1 MGNLPKSVFSD
12 ILPCIVFFVSLA
24 GCIAAVSGSCVVDQG
39 QSLGDI
45 KRMPEQYDYVCS
57 NPLML
62 NFGNFSC
69 AVAVDRLCVT
79 YMINNTAQI
88 ESILRDDAERQ
99 EFAEALSYL
108 RNASYYVIEANNKR
122 NGIFGQL
129 YTTCHPSEEPA
140 PQDNAAIALA
150 ANSPIMNYISLLN
163 SVDCAVFSNLYQFD
177 ADAVLYNTEFA
188 LSYSSKAI
196 NKALDSLQDETDTLY
211 CMGAGDLNYTG
222 PERATYTKIRDIIM
236 DSRVEVDTH
245 GSYSSLSKKLAVL
258 SKNSWNMFNYFY
270 TTDQTCSAS
279 AMINSSLSEKG
290 TFAMILE
297 IYREVRN
304 AEESMDS
311 LYRIKEEMVRGRIV
325 KVKSDI
331 ATAQNQGYGGMSPYE
346 INFFLSS
353 WEQGLE
359 EFPDPARLL
368 MTVSETTYTGI
379 GDNAESLH
387 KQAVSIYNEG
397 KKFHVSGA
405 LRYLSDADD
414 KLGYSERKL
423 TELDDLVDILLS
435 DAENKTAGMR
445 EQAMKARDEF
455 RLTKL
460 TADASNFA
468 AEKWDLAEQRY
479 TNLRTMPKGQQL
491 HEYYLAYQD
500 FKASYDATKKTY
512 LQDAYSRADS
522 DCNTLSQV
530 MGLADYDGLDTAG
543 ADIIHR
549 AAVSQINRSSISG
562 NITEIYLAGEFC
574 RNETIALYSL
584 ASSKYQYLLEKRM
597 TVAEAIS
604 LLKSAGQ
611 TDSKSLEEFSNYE
624 GYIYTGNFSNSALGN
639 YKKIDALYNKIM
651 QYFNERKASI
661 FGTYFASHTYVKEG
675 IVPSVIYA
683 DQTAEVIINI
693 EIRNAMSFSNNDS
706 FSYKITS
713 VGLGPEDNVTTSS
726 SAIDVT
732 GDSSGLNIF
741 FKNSNANTYYYIMLK
756 KKEKVVI
763 SSSSAWS
770 RTLLDTT
777 ELRERRTFDLTVTRD
792 AGNIIL
798 NVPYSRRPD
807 ACEAFLDG
815 MRYVAAVDSPAN
827 STTSTVS
834 ATFKG
839 AKKGKTSGYFD
850 CYTANPMTITRT
862 NYTIENSSVVYQ
874 VLVKSNIGNLDKV
887 DMSFNVA
894 SPVEGESVRVYLP
907 TGYLADG
914 MSYKK
919 YGDEYLIKWQ
929 IPSLSNNIISYR
941 IVLQTSDTANY
952 AQKRRDEVAAK
963 ASSAGFNI
971 SLYLDRAD
979 AEIRTLQ
986 YKEALNTLSTAD
998 RLTDEYISAKIKR
1011 DALSKQASALSGMM
1025 NDSLIGTSALNEA
1038 GLTDISI
1045 EIDKK
1050 KNDFDEKM
1058 QQFISALDDSS
1069 PDKAASLLRDMEKL
1083 SDLKTIDT
1091 MLYAKETEVFD
1102 DLNKLKTSLLNLDKV
1117 KDMSQSIDE
1126 LKAMEP
1132 KISLLG
1138 KAISDSDYPLF
1149 ASILSEIKATIS
1161 RVSETNNFEK
1171 ERLEDDV
1178 SEKLASI
1185 DLVNSAWKDLK
1196 SKIAKAIEVGDGN
1209 PGMAGN
1215 LSDVEASISEM
1226 NSLMSGLNAEYA
1238 SFKKMDANEIVDN
1251 IDRLDLLQL
1260 DISSANRTLNYLK
1273 ALEGR
1278 YRGDAEATFSLG
1290 RTALEGALAELSD
1303 EDKGRASQLT
1313 AYLGK
1318 ARNSY
1323 ETGQYLDSML
1333 YSDYVRKS
1341 ADTLKRKTT
1350 VQFDPMVILLG
1361 LIVLASAALA
1371 ALLLRKDRPK
1381 EAKVVEK
1388 VQD

>member
-1 MGNLPKSVFSD
+1 MGNLPKSAFSD
-12 ILPCIVFFVSLA
+12 ILPCIVLFASLA
-24 GCIAAVSGSCVVDQG
+24 GCIAAVPGSCVVDQG

-45 KRMPEQYDYVCS
+45 KRMSEQYDYVCS

-99 EFAEALSYL
+99 EFAEAVSYL
-108 RNASYYVIEANNKR
+108 RNSSFYVKEANNKR
-122 NGIFGQL
+122 DGIFGRMRA
-129 YTTCHPSEEPA
+129 YCYPDISEGTV
-140 PQDNAAIALA
+140 PQDTLVVE
-150 ANSPIMNYISLLN
+150 YIHSMSGLN
-163 SVDCAVFSNLYQFD
+163 CIIFSNLYQFD
-177 ADAVLYNTEFA
+177 ADAVLYNTKLA

-222 PERATYTKIRDIIM
+222 PERATYAKIRDIII
-236 DSRVEVDTH
+236 DSKVEVDTH
-245 GSYSSLSKKLAVL
+245 GSYTSLSKKLAVL
-258 SKNSWNMFNYFY
+258 SRNSWDMFNYFY
-270 TTDQTCSAS
+270 TTDQTCTAS
-279 AMINSSLSEKG
+279 AMINSSLSETG
-290 TFAMILE
+290 AFAMILDM
-297 IYREVRN
+297 YREVRN

-311 LYRIKEEMVRGRIV
+311 SYLIKEETIGGRIS

-331 ATAQNQGYGGMSPYE
+331 ATAQNQGYSDMSPYE
-346 INFFLSS
+346 INFFLAS

-368 MTVSETTYTGI
+368 MTVSETTYSGI

-387 KQAVSIYNEG
+387 KQAVSMYNEG
-397 KKFHVSGA
+397 KKFHVSEA
-405 LRYLSDADD
+405 LRYLGESDD
-414 KLGYSERKL
+414 KLVYSERKL
-423 TELDDLVDILLS
+423 AELDELVDVLLS
-435 DAENKTAGMR
+435 DAENKTKGMR
-445 EQAMKARDEF
+445 GQAMKARDEF

-479 TNLRTMPKGQQL
+479 TNLKTMPKGQQL
-491 HEYYLAYQD
+491 HEYYLAYWD

-512 LQDAYSRADS
+512 IQDAYSGASS
-522 DCNTLSQV
+522 DCNALSHV
-530 MGLADYDGLDTAG
+530 IGLADTDGIDTSG
-543 ADIIHR
+543 ADIVRR
-549 AAVSQINRSSISG
+549 AAVSQLNRSSISG
-562 NITEIYLAGEFC
+562 NVTELYLAGEFC
-574 RNETIALYSL
+574 RNETAALYAL

-597 TVAEAIS
+597 TVTGAIS
-604 LLKSAGQ
+604 LLKSVGQ
-611 TDSKSLEEFSNYE
+611 TDTKSQEEFSNYE

-639 YKKIDALYNKIM
+639 YRKIDALYNKIM

-661 FGTYFASHTYVKEG
+661 FSTYFASHTYIKEG

-683 DQTAEVIINI
+683 DQIAEVIINI
-693 EIRNAMSFSNNDS
+693 EIRNEMSFSNNDS
-706 FSYKITS
+706 FSYKIAG
-713 VGLGPEDNVTTSS
+713 VGLGPEDNVTASS
-726 SAIDVT
+726 PTIDVT
-732 GDSSGLNIF
+732 GDSSSLNIF
-741 FKNSNANTYYYIMLK
+741 FKNSNANTYYYITLK

-777 ELRERRTFDLTVTRD
+777 ELRERKAFDLTATRD
-792 AGNIIL
+792 ATNIIL
-798 NVPYSRRPD
+798 SVPYSRRPD
-807 ACEAFLDG
+807 SCEAFLDG
-815 MRYVAAVDSPAN
+815 IRYLATVDSPLN

-834 ATFKG
+834 ATFRV
-839 AKKGKTSGYFD
+839 AKKGKTSGHFD
-850 CYTANPMTITRT
+850 CYTANPMTITKN

-874 VLVKSNIGNLDKV
+874 ALVKSNIGNLEDV
-887 DMSFNVA
+887 DISFNVA
-894 SPVEGESVRVYLP
+894 SPVEGETVRVYSP

-963 ASSAGFNI
+963 AIAAGFNI

-998 RLTDEYISAKIKR
+998 RLTDEYVSAKTKR
-1011 DALSKQASALSGMM
+1011 DALSKQASALSGVM
-1025 NDSLIGTSALNEA
+1025 NDSLTGTSALNEA

-1058 QQFISALDDSS
+1058 RQFISALDDSS

-1083 SDLKTIDT
+1083 SDLKNIDT
-1091 MLYAKETEVFD
+1091 MLYSKETEVFD
-1102 DLNKLKTSLLNLDKV
+1102 DLNKLKTSLLNLDRI

-1132 KISLLG
+1132 KIPMLG
-1138 KAISDSDYPLF
+1138 KAISESDYPLF

-1161 RVSETNNFEK
+1161 RVSETDNFEK
-1171 ERLEDDV
+1171 ERLEDEV
-1178 SEKLASI
+1178 LEKLASI
-1185 DLVNSAWKDLK
+1185 DSMNSAWKELK
-1196 SKIAKAIEVGDGN
+1196 SKIAKAIEVEDDN

-1238 SFKKMDANEIVDN
+1238 SFKKMDANEIVSN
-1251 IDRLDLLQL
+1251 IDRLDSLQS

-1278 YRGDAEATFSLG
+1278 YRGDAEAVFNLG
-1290 RTALEGALAELSD
+1290 RTALEGALTELSD
-1303 EDKGRASQLT
+1303 EDKSKASQLT

-1350 VQFDPMVILLG
+1350 VQFDPMIILLG

-1371 ALLLRKDRPK
+1371 ALLLRKDKPK

-1388 VQD
+1388 VRD